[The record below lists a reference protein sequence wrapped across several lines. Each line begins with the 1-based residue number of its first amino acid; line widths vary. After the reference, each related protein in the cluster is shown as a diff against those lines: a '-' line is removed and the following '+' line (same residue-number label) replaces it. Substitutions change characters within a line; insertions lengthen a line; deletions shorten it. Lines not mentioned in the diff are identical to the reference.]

1 MKSKKSRNLSEFL
14 KDKQTIL
21 MMVLV
26 LGSIILISFHGIS
39 QGLDLKGG
47 SLVQLQLEHP
57 VDKDTMGIVTNVI
70 DKRLNT
76 FGVKDVKVRSSG
88 DQLVIIEMAGVT
100 AAEVEKL
107 VGNPGVFEAKID
119 NVTVLSG
126 TDIEKVDDY
135 KAQGNSWN
143 VPFTVTTEG
152 SKKFAANAKG
162 KAGSKVYMYL
172 DGNLTDQNAP
182 ELGEELANGEASKTV
197 QVQGT
202 ANSPAEAEAKAKE
215 LFTVL
220 KSGSMPVKVKVIG
233 SITISPEL
241 GDKFLNGAIFAGL
254 LAILAISVVIFVRY
268 RKPFLAIPIVI
279 TSISEVLIVIGI
291 ASAIRWNIDLAA
303 IVGLIASIGTGVD
316 DQIIITDEVLH
327 HDDSAKSK
335 KAERRRKARTRINV
349 KNALFIIFASAGT
362 LIAAMLPL
370 VYVGFSRGASG
381 IGVLT
386 GFAFTTIL
394 GVLVGI
400 FITRPVYAKFIE
412 LFFD

>member
-1 MKSKKSRNLSEFL
+1 MKNRRSRNLSEFI

-21 MMVLV
+21 MLILV
-26 LGSIILISFHGIS
+26 LGSILLISFNGIS

-57 VDKDTMGIVTNVI
+57 VDKDTMDIVTNVI

-88 DQLVIIEMAGVT
+88 DQLVVIEMAGVT

-107 VGNPGVFEAKID
+107 IGNPGIFEAQID

-126 TDIEKVDDY
+126 TDIEKVE
-135 KAQGNSWN
+135 APVIEGTGWR
-143 VPFTVTTEG
+143 VPFTITTEG
-152 SKKFAANAKG
+152 AKKFADNAKG
-162 KAGSKVYMYL
+162 KAGHKVYMYL
-172 DGNLTDQNAP
+172 DGNLTDKNPP
-182 ELGEELANGEASKTV
+182 ELDAGLANGEPSKTV
-197 QVQGT
+197 QVQGS
-202 ANSPAEAEAKAKE
+202 ANSREEASTKSNE
-215 LFTVL
+215 LYVIL
-220 KSGSMPVKVKVIG
+220 KSGSIPVKVNIIG
-233 SITISPEL
+233 SNTISPEL
-241 GDKFLNGAIFAGL
+241 GEKFLWGAIIAGL
-254 LAILAISVVIFVRY
+254 LSIISISALIFIRY
-268 RKPFLAIPIVI
+268 KKPFLAIPIMI
-279 TSISEVLIVIGI
+279 TSVSEVLIVMGI
-291 ASAIRWNIDLAA
+291 ASVIKWNIDLAA

-327 HDDSAKSK
+327 HDSSDKSK
-335 KAERRRKARTRINV
+335 KAERRRKARTRMNV

-370 VYVGFSRGASG
+370 VYVGFARGSSG
-381 IGVLT
+381 IGVLA